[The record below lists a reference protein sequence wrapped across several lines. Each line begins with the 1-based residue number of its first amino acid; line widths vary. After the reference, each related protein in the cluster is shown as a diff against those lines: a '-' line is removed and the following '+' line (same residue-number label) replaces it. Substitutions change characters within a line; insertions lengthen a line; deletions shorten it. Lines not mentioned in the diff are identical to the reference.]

1 MRYIVNVY
9 TKKKRYLRR
18 YHPNKLKKGNSH
30 YFRIYFETER
40 DAKPL
45 IRKLDRK
52 GIPYKAYQEEYA
64 RNTNYRGMFFRQT
77 EGPYRCRY
85 CNRRLKEEDV
95 IVDHIIPVKQAMNS
109 RKAQRILS
117 RHHIDNVNQLE
128 NLVAACY
135 DCNEEKGTQLGQ
147 WVQKG
152 FLGFWKYHLYRAL
165 LTVVKII
172 LLSLII
178 YCVMKLYG

>member
-9 TKKKRYLRR
+9 TKKKRYIRR

-40 DAKPL
+40 DAKSL
-45 IRKLDRK
+45 IKKLDRK

-95 IVDHIIPVKQAMNS
+95 IVDHIIPVNQAMNS
-109 RKAQRILS
+109 KKAQRILK

-152 FLGFWKYHLYRAL
+152 FHGFWKYYLYRTL

-172 LLSLII
+172 LLSIII